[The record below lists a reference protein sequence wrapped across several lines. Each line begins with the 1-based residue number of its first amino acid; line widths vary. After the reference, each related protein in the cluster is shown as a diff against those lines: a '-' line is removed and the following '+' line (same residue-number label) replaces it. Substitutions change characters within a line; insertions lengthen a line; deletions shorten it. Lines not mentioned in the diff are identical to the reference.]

1 MTLGKA
7 VVLCAGELR
16 KAWDSDTLQEGW
28 GQEDSL
34 RWQWLSK
41 AGKERRDAVIWGRCF
56 QVEGTVGQGPA
67 LSVLDVFSL
76 TKMDIY

>member
-1 MTLGKA
+1 M
-7 VVLCAGELR
+7 VLCAGELR
-16 KAWDSDTLQEGW
+16 KAWDSDTLQGRW

-34 RWQWLSK
+34 KWQWPSK

-56 QVEGTVGQGPA
+56 EVEGAVG